1 MHMPFR
7 TTLTATAVTLALGSF
22 AGIAAADQNVAEAR
36 QESQIGTTY
45 ALNPHLRNTNLKVS
59 VEGDKATLTGIV
71 DEDVSRDLAEQI
83 ALGVNGIK
91 NVDNQIKVQEG
102 YTPPARS
109 GNDRSFGEVVDDAT
123 ITAAVKSKLLW
134 GKNTGGMA
142 TNVDTVGGK
151 VTLAGTVDDGA
162 SKELATRVAMNTR
175 GVTAVDNRLVVQGA
189 KLAANASAKGKAASA
204 KGESAAS
211 KAKDNMSDGWI
222 TTKLKSTYMYS
233 SNVKGSNISVSTES
247 GIVTLT
253 GEVDSSAERALA
265 IAYANNIRGVKSVNS
280 KGLKAL

>member
-1 MHMPFR
+1 MNMPFR
-7 TTLTATAVTLALGSF
+7 TTLTVTAVTLALGPF
-22 AGIAAADQNVAEAR
+22 AGIATADQNVTEAR

-45 ALNPHLRNTNLKVS
+45 ALNPHLRNTDLEVS
-59 VEGDKATLTGIV
+59 VQGDKATLTGIV

-91 NVDNQIKVQEG
+91 NVDNQITVQED

-189 KLAANASAKGKAASA
+189 KPAANASA

-265 IAYANNIRGVKSVNS
+265 IEYANNIRGVKSVNS